1 MVNGSMKSYAS
12 LTVLTNITVIM
23 TQDFVFFQLTA
34 RMIIMLKIIRE
45 LVFHNVMVPSLT
57 RF

>member
-12 LTVLTNITVIM
+12 LTALTNITVIM
-23 TQDFVFFQLTA
+23 TLDFVFFRLTA
-34 RMIIMLKIIRE
+34 QMIIMLKIIRE

-57 RF
+57 QF

>member
-23 TQDFVFFQLTA
+23 TLDFVFFQLTA

-57 RF
+57 QF